1 MRSAQLSPILLRSRA
16 NSLPFASVAFGL
28 QDVEH
33 HDLKA
38 PLRDRVSQP
47 CNKREALA
55 RGLCGSTS
63 EAGFVSFGWMFG
75 AHAPSTQE
83 LAFGHTIHGRM
94 IGGKERSVGVGVC
107 VVGMCWID

>member
-1 MRSAQLSPILLRSRA
+1 MRSAQLSPILLHSRA
-16 NSLPFASVAFGL
+16 NPLYVFSSSAFGL
-28 QDVEH
+28 QDVEY

-63 EAGFVSFGWMFG
+63 EAGFVSVGWMFG
-75 AHAPSTQE
+75 ALLPGRRSRHSGTQFM
-83 LAFGHTIHGRM
+83 AG
-94 IGGKERSVGVGVC
+94 
-107 VVGMCWID
+107 